1 MKKESEQLKEHLPI
15 KHATMERKKSKVERE
30 CNLLEMERDLA
41 VAIAEFQVFVDV
53 EGYTH
58 CGSDCWKKKSIF

>member
-1 MKKESEQLKEHLPI
+1 MQPWS
-15 KHATMERKKSKVERE
+15 ERKAVERE

-41 VAIAEFQVFVDV
+41 VAIAEFQVFVDA

-58 CGSDCWKKKSIF
+58 CGSDCWKKIKYIF